1 MVILDFRLMDHGRE
15 QKIMKEFGEKL
26 KKIRTDK
33 KLSLRALANIAE
45 MDFGN
50 INEIENGKVNP
61 SLTTIILLA
70 EALQIDLSELLPSKI
85 KGDLKG

>member
-1 MVILDFRLMDHGRE
+1 MDSVRE
-15 QKIMKEFGEKL
+15 KKIIKEFGERL

-33 KLSLRALANIAE
+33 KLSTRALADLAE

-61 SLTTIILLA
+61 SLTTIVLLT
-70 EALQIDLSELLPSKI
+70 EALEIDPADLLPSK
-85 KGDLKG
+85 KK